1 VKKPGTLKQISLVLL
16 LVVLL
21 PALFYSGY
29 ELSSLSTTENLMASI
44 YDQQLDVILFS
55 VNQYAWDVVNNWVS
69 RFNLLLVENR
79 RGRPEYPAAVIN
91 AFLQK
96 NSAILAITLNDS
108 GSGNGRFFPNETYR
122 ISNSVDESS
131 VAANLK
137 QNSEKIERLLRF
149 HRADYRKIE
158 PIQLSD
164 DKANRFL
171 ALTFVADSISA
182 SPTIATLVLNEDTFI
197 REILSTKLQET
208 AGDQFVLAVFR
219 KGIDRP
225 LFSTSQISIDQVK
238 QTKDLWLFPNSILGI
253 RPQGTTMDELVRSRF
268 ARNLTIII
276 IMDLVLAIGA
286 WVVYR
291 SMKKE
296 MELVRLKSDFV
307 SNVSHELRT
316 PLSLI
321 RMFAETLEMGRL
333 TSEEKKRE
341 YYATILQETE
351 RLTRLVN
358 NILNFSRMEAGKKEY
373 HFEQTG
379 VNDVV
384 SGVLETYQLRLQTE
398 GFIPIVELDS
408 GLPPLNADKEAMSEA
423 IINIIDNAIK
433 YSDKEKFIRICT
445 GKSAHGIFIE
455 IEDHGIGIS
464 PSHHEKIFETFYRV
478 SSGLVHNA
486 KGSGLG
492 LTLVRH
498 IMDAHD
504 GKINLKSFPGE
515 GSTFRLEFPL
525 DHDRT

>member
-1 VKKPGTLKQISLVLL
+1 MKKPGTLKKISLVLI

-69 RFNLLLVENR
+69 RFNLLLGENR
-79 RGRPEYPAAVIN
+79 NGNPETLNAAID

-96 NSAILAITLNDS
+96 NSAILAITLSDS
-108 GSGNGRFFPNETYR
+108 GSGKAKFFPNK
-122 ISNSVDESS
+122 SNQITNGVDESGIA
-131 VAANLK
+131 VNLK
-137 QNSEKIERLLRF
+137 QNSKKIDRLLRF
-149 HRADYRKIE
+149 RRANYRKIE

-164 DKANRFL
+164 EKANRFL
-171 ALTFVADSISA
+171 ALTFVADSMSA
-182 SPTIATLVLNEDTFI
+182 SPTIVTLVLNEDTFI
-197 REILSTKLQET
+197 REILSARLQET

-219 KGIDRP
+219 QGTDRP
-225 LFSTSQISIDQVK
+225 LFSTSPISIGQVK
-238 QTKDLWLFPNSILGI
+238 QTKSLWLFPNSILGI

-268 ARNLTIII
+268 ARNLSIII

-291 SMKKE
+291 NMKRE

-321 RMFAETLEMGRL
+321 RMFAEPLEMGRL

-341 YYATILQETE
+341 YYSTILQETE

-373 HFEQTG
+373 KFEQTDM
-379 VNDVV
+379 NDIV
-384 SGVLETYQLRLQTE
+384 SAVLDTYQIHLEKE
-398 GFIPIVELDS
+398 GFTPIVELDKA
-408 GLPPLNADKEAMSEA
+408 LPSLNADKEAISEA
-423 IINIIDNAIK
+423 IINVIDNAIK
-433 YSDKEKFIRICT
+433 YSDKEKFLRIGT
-445 GKSAHGIFIE
+445 GRSDHGIFIE

-464 PSHHEKIFETFYRV
+464 PSQHEKIFETFYRV
-478 SSGLVHNA
+478 SSGLVHNT

-492 LTLVRH
+492 LALVKH
-498 IMDAHD
+498 IMDAHG
-504 GKINLKSFPGE
+504 GKVNLKSYPGE

-525 DHDRT
+525 NRN